1 MNAQCFVWDQNERS
15 LRETGKN
22 QVQKERGGISQGVI
36 CVGTKGTEPA
46 WQGIVWLLR
55 AYVDSRK
62 H

>member
-1 MNAQCFVWDQNERS
+1 MGILGYLILTCEMNAQCFVWDQNERS

-46 WQGIVWLLR
+46 
-55 AYVDSRK
+55 
-62 H
+62 